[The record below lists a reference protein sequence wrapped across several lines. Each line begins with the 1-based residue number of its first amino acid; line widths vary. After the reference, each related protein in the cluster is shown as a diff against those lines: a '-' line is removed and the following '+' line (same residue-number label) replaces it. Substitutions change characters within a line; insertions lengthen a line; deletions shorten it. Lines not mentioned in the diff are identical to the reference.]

1 MAHRL
6 RRLLW
11 VLLPGSSALTATWAT
26 STRLELSRCP
36 SCCRQ
41 LDTVTLV
48 WPICFLGGGS
58 AGRAWPGGTPSG
70 VVPCS
75 TRTANAALLCLP
87 TMDRL
92 LVLHCSWLMTQ
103 IVECM
108 EHVTLRE
115 GTLFPTI
122 TIAAQ
127 GMLLNFTT
135 RVFDLISLISVMHTS
150 DRQLTFFVS
159 GNVRARQY
167 PNFA

>member
-1 MAHRL
+1 MARRL

-11 VLLPGSSALTATWAT
+11 GLLPDSSALTATWAT
-26 STRLELSRCP
+26 STRLELSRCL

-48 WPICFLGGGS
+48 WLICFLGGGS
-58 AGRAWPGGTPSG
+58 AARAWPGGTPLG
-70 VVPCS
+70 VVPCF
-75 TRTANAALLCLP
+75 TRTANAAQSCLP
-87 TMDRL
+87 TMDRF
-92 LVLHCSWLMTQ
+92 LVLHCSWLMAQ

-135 RVFDLISLISVMHTS
+135 RVFDLISLTSVIHTS
-150 DRQLTFFVS
+150 DRQLTFFVA
-159 GNVRARQY
+159 GNVCAGQY
-167 PNFA
+167 PNLA